1 MKHKG
6 LLVFVAVLV
15 VLILLVGA
23 AVSGYNGLIGKSEEV
38 NRARQDIDV
47 QLQRRNDLI
56 PNLVATV
63 KGYASHEEAIFTA
76 IAEARAAMNNPS
88 GMSVDELAQADA
100 AMQSAL
106 SRLLVVVEN
115 YPDLKASQNFIGLQD
130 QLEGTEN
137 RISVARTN
145 YNEVVGRYNKAIR
158 GFPGS
163 LLAGMMGLSPAA
175 YYEAAPGSE
184 VAPTVDFGA

>member
-158 GFPGS
+158 SFPGS
-163 LLAGMMGLSPAA
+163 LLAGMMGLNPAA